1 MINLKQTSPKFHPSI
16 SNLKKNLVEYFII
29 FGHLNKVTIIARL
42 YLQQR
47 AKKTLI
53 CFRNEPHV
61 FFRFN
66 SVHDQIT
73 TSAVEAQ
80 EWLQLLNKSECHPTI
95 L

>member
-1 MINLKQTSPKFHPSI
+1 MINLKQTSPKFHLSI
-16 SNLKKNLVEYFII
+16 SNLKKL
-29 FGHLNKVTIIARL
+29 GL

-53 CFRNEPHV
+53 CFRNEPH
-61 FFRFN
+61 FFPQFN